1 MSNLF
6 NPNDLTESSDH
17 IYYDL
22 SISNSHSIGEKE
34 PHLQFDETRD
44 IALIDHPE
52 KYKLSITRFKVD
64 THCLPI
70 MQPTIMYKP
79 DQLIYFPDD
88 IDMNRTVYSIT
99 VEKDNV
105 KVMEYIE
112 FEPQDTSIYSPTS
125 FNPNGTP
132 NYSTGYYNLY
142 SYDHFKTMCNNT
154 IKKIVGH
161 NFFEYPFYS
170 GLPTFVLEGDKVS
183 LLVPAF
189 NWNSSIDTH
198 YKIYLNTAAYRLF
211 NSLPAKHL
219 DKIDAYNRNFQLDT
233 ANFSNNI
240 AVLTDYYTL
249 GGPENN
255 MNGVAFLNISQEYS
269 TTANWSPVSSIAFTS
284 DTLNVEES
292 HVSSLHE
299 YIHGRE
305 VIEGTTNN
313 SLKLITD
320 FATSNYLPG
329 IIYVPSGEYR
339 WVDLTKSGP
348 LKRIQIKV
356 FWISKLAE
364 INPFLLS
371 AGGSCSMKLLFQKK
385 NKYRK

>member
-1 MSNLF
+1 
-6 NPNDLTESSDH
+6 
-17 IYYDL
+17 
-22 SISNSHSIGEKE
+22 
-34 PHLQFDETRD
+34 
-44 IALIDHPE
+44 
-52 KYKLSITRFKVD
+52 
-64 THCLPI
+64 
-70 MQPTIMYKP
+70 
-79 DQLIYFPDD
+79 
-88 IDMNRTVYSIT
+88 
-99 VEKDNV
+99 
-105 KVMEYIE
+105 
-112 FEPQDTSIYSPTS
+112 
-125 FNPNGTP
+125 
-132 NYSTGYYNLY
+132 
-142 SYDHFKTMCNNT
+142 
-154 IKKIVGH
+154 
-161 NFFEYPFYS
+161 
-170 GLPTFVLEGDKVS
+170 
-183 LLVPAF
+183 
-189 NWNSSIDTH
+189 
-198 YKIYLNTAAYRLF
+198 
-211 NSLPAKHL
+211 
-219 DKIDAYNRNFQLDT
+219 
-233 ANFSNNI
+233 
-240 AVLTDYYTL
+240 
-249 GGPENN
+249 